1 MHTKGIKGFTLI
13 EALLA
18 SFVMAI
24 GLFAVGTA
32 IYSQFFSLNQNR
44 EKAIATL
51 AAQEEIESIR
61 GMPFSTIVGLP
72 SSFTADGFAYLNN
85 PTGTLTVSNSYGGKI
100 KKISVTVTWNS
111 LTGQTLQKS
120 LVTLVT
126 ENGIN
131 KQ

>member
-1 MHTKGIKGFTLI
+1 MDTKDTKGFTLV
-13 EALLA
+13 ETLLA
-18 SFVMAI
+18 SFIMAI
-24 GLFAVGTA
+24 GLFAVATA

-51 AAQEEIESIR
+51 AAQEEIERIR
-61 GMPFSTIVGLP
+61 GMPFNTVMNLP
-72 SSFTADGFAYLNN
+72 SSFTTDGFTYLNN
-85 PTGTLTVSNSYGGKI
+85 PTGTVTISDSYGNKI

-111 LTGQTLQKS
+111 LTGQALQKS

>member
-1 MHTKGIKGFTLI
+1 MRAKNIKGFTLV

-18 SFVMAI
+18 SFIMAV
-24 GLFAVGTA
+24 GLFAAGTA

-51 AAQEEIESIR
+51 AAQEEVESIR
-61 GMPFSTIVGLP
+61 GMPFDTIVNLP
-72 SSFTADGFAYLNN
+72 SSFTAGGFTYLNS
-85 PTGTLTVSNSYGGKI
+85 PVGTVTVSSSYGDKI
-100 KKISVTVTWNS
+100 KKISVTVTWSS

-126 ENGIN
+126 KNGIN